1 MQRLTLPLVTAFCLL
16 SSAARAE
23 DSGRRAPPAEGDT
36 LTLLESLPELQRTAR
51 HAIASLGFDLGGD
64 RVTYGPRGRQDILL
78 FSATTRQTIVDT
90 LKSAYR
96 SSRILPGDAEVTG
109 YAHIGLDDTHTF
121 TLRVGRGTTVVQV
134 GIGPS
139 GTELLLWGTLRS
151 APAPSAP
158 TPPEVSR

>member
-1 MQRLTLPLVTAFCLL
+1 MAH
-16 SSAARAE
+16 
-23 DSGRRAPPAEGDT
+23 
-36 LTLLESLPELQRTAR
+36 LESLPELQRTAR

-78 FSATTRQTIVDT
+78 FSATAREAVVDT

-96 SSRILPGDAEVTG
+96 SSRVLPGDVEVTG

-134 GIGPS
+134 GLGPS
-139 GTELLLWGTLRS
+139 GTELILWGTLRS
-151 APAPSAP
+151 APPAPSGP
-158 TPPEVSR
+158 TPPGVLR